1 MAAKAKT
8 TQLPASLAGID
19 VSGDD
24 LIRSIVEIVLNEML
38 EVQFSEQLGA
48 APYERSPERLGYR
61 AGYYRRSLVT
71 RVGKIILRV
80 PRERAWRLPARSL
93 VTEASL
99 RVELANAKEQ
109 VRRLTEETD
118 ALRQRLA
125 RQLGSEADLARG
137 MALAPVSYVH
147 DTEYADLGAC

>member
-61 AGYYRRSLVT
+61 AELLLVGRDAPSSTRSRARMHTHCGPGREARTAALYRSNGSRS
-71 RVGKIILRV
+71 
-80 PRERAWRLPARSL
+80 REDHL
-93 VTEASL
+93 
-99 RVELANAKEQ
+99 
-109 VRRLTEETD
+109 
-118 ALRQRLA
+118 
-125 RQLGSEADLARG
+125 
-137 MALAPVSYVH
+137 
-147 DTEYADLGAC
+147 

>member
-8 TQLPASLAGID
+8 TQLPAALAGID

-38 EVQFSEQLGA
+38 EVQFTEQLGA

-71 RVGKIILRV
+71 RVGKITLRV
-80 PRERAWRLPARSL
+80 PRDRSRLWWQRRTLPRNLDQLRKRCPEGSL
-93 VTEASL
+93 L
-99 RVELANAKEQ
+99 
-109 VRRLTEETD
+109 
-118 ALRQRLA
+118 
-125 RQLGSEADLARG
+125 
-137 MALAPVSYVH
+137 
-147 DTEYADLGAC
+147 